1 MTLSQKV
8 KVPTLFQS
16 ENYPSNNFH
25 LEGVWSRGMARW
37 LFIGNQVNFPSHL
50 RACCIGMKK
59 IQIQKKIP
67 RQIQLQKEKILWRLF
82 IGNQVNPPEGLLH
95 HKYKYK
101 CKNKHQDKYN
111 DREKEKEPR
120 RQPSKFLSHPIIWV
134 SGSILRSTN
143 LFWAISFIG

>member
-1 MTLSQKV
+1 MTNSPKV

-59 IQIQKKIP
+59 
-67 RQIQLQKEKILWRLF
+67 
-82 IGNQVNPPEGLLH
+82 
-95 HKYKYK
+95 Y
-101 CKNKHQDKYN
+101 KNKRKYQDKYQ
-111 DREKEKEPR
+111 EKRKDAVTALN
-120 RQPSKFLSHPIIWV
+120 RQPSKP
-134 SGSILRSTN
+134 T
-143 LFWAISFIG
+143 

>member
-1 MTLSQKV
+1 MFCQKV

-67 RQIQLQKEKILWRLF
+67 RQIQQQKEKMLWRLF
-82 IGNQVNPPEGLLH
+82 IISNQVNPPKGQLRRQDT
-95 HKYKYK
+95 YK
-101 CKNKHQDKYN
+101 CKNEHQDIYN
-111 DREKEKEPR
+111 HREKRKR
-120 RQPSKFLSHPIIWV
+120 SRDGNQVNFFLTRL
-134 SGSILRSTN
+134 SGSQVQFYEARTFSELT
-143 LFWAISFIG
+143 